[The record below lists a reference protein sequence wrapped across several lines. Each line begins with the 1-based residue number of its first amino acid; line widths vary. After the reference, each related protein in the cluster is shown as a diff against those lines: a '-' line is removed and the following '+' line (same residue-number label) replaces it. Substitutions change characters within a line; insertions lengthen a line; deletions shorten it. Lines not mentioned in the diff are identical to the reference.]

1 MFLQHIEL
9 AGLNS
14 VAIYLQM
21 IKQKLDQSSCN
32 FPASMSTKNNSYNN
46 LIQLADVLNMN
57 KQFFVLTLQEENI
70 SLDLIPSHH
79 RSEKQIHTRVC
90 DRVSK

>member
-1 MFLQHIEL
+1 M
-9 AGLNS
+9 
-14 VAIYLQM
+14 YLHT

-32 FPASMSTKNNSYNN
+32 FPASMSTKNKSYNN